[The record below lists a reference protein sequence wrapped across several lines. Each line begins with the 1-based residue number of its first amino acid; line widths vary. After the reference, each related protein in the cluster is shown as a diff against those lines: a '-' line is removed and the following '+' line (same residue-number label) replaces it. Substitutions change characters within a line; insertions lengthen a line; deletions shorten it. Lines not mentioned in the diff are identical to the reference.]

1 MTLDDA
7 LREMP
12 IIAILRGIIPTEVIG
27 IADVLWAAGIRAVEV
42 PMNSPEPLKSVSLLS
57 DAFAGRLIVGA
68 GTVLKPE
75 WIDDIRAA
83 GGQMIVAPNTE
94 RAVIERAR
102 GLGLEPVPGFATAS
116 EAFSAIESS
125 ARYLKLFPAANF
137 GPSYVKALNAVLPNR
152 ARIIAVGGVGAPNL
166 AEWWDAG
173 VHGFGI
179 GSELYRPRQSPE
191 ETARAC
197 AVLIAAVNRLTRPP
211 T

>member
-7 LREMP
+7 LRDMP
-12 IIAILRGIIPTEVIG
+12 IIAILRGIVPTEVIG

-42 PMNSPEPLKSVSLLS
+42 PMNSPEPLKSVSLLA
-57 DAFAGRLIVGA
+57 DRFADRLIVGA
-68 GTVLKPE
+68 GTVLKAE
-75 WIDDIRAA
+75 WVDDVRAA
-83 GGQMIVAPNTE
+83 GGRLIVAPNTE
-94 RAVIERAR
+94 GAVIARAR
-102 GLGLEPVPGFATAS
+102 DFDLEPIPGFATAT
-116 EAFSAIESS
+116 EAFSAIQSG

-137 GPSYVKALNAVLPNR
+137 GPSYVKALNAVLPDR

-166 AEWWDAG
+166 AEWWGAG
-173 VHGFGI
+173 IHGFGI